1 MKSGCKVGGQVEE
14 MKIGG
19 NLILHLRYKNIELMA
34 EQTIVN
40 SWMTPKKQKVPWLYC
55 VSTGNSYIVKI
66 S

>member
-1 MKSGCKVGGQVEE
+1 MKSGCKVVGQVGK

-19 NLILHLRYKNIELMA
+19 RNLILHLWYKTIELMA

-40 SWMTPKKQKVPWLYC
+40 SWMTQKKVPWLYC
-55 VSTGNSYIVKI
+55 VSTGNPYIVKI